1 MSDIYEELKDVIL
14 VCTESTYNVMEE
26 YFQYVFPNNK
36 ILLLTHD
43 YESMVFEEGKHYLCV
58 RHVPRFS
65 ELAVNVPRGS
75 WRYTPIIEREERD
88 NYDLPRIDKNDV
100 NRGVISIVLK
110 SLYAAPLFPKGCKV
124 SFLNTEHF
132 TDKYV
137 LGYVRRYI
145 PDTVEVYDYSMSNLE
160 IFGRG
165 KYLPYKITAEETLRL
180 QKFLNVKKEYD
191 VCITGTYS
199 RRRKRI
205 YYLLRRAGL
214 NVLLI
219 GGIIGYAGKVHPYA
233 YMFGDERDALIGKAK
248 ILVNIHLYNTFQIY
262 EAIRCDRWHAA
273 GMRVIS
279 ERSYGPATKGV
290 VECDYDK
297 IVETVLKELAGP
309 GALKGV

>member
-1 MSDIYEELKDVIL
+1 MSNTYEELKNVIL
-14 VCTESTYNVMEE
+14 LCADPTYKVMKE
-26 YFQYVFPNNK
+26 YFQNVFPNNK
-36 ILLLTHD
+36 IVILTHD
-43 YESMVFEEGKHYLCV
+43 YESFPFEEGKHYLCV

-65 ELAVNVPRGS
+65 ELAVDVPRGS
-75 WRYTPIIEREERD
+75 WRYIPIIDREERD
-88 NYDLPRIDKNDV
+88 NYDLPRIAKDDV
-100 NRGVISIVLK
+100 NRGVISIVPK
-110 SLYAAPLFPKGCKV
+110 SLYAVPLFPKNCKV

-132 TDKYV
+132 TDKYI
-137 LGYVRRYI
+137 LGYARRYI
-145 PDTVEVYDYSMSNLE
+145 PDTVEVYDYSMSNIE

-191 VCITGTYS
+191 VCIAGTYS
-199 RRRKRI
+199 KRRKYI
-205 YYLLRRAGL
+205 YYQLKRAGL

-248 ILVNIHLYNTFQIY
+248 VLLNIHLYKTFRIY

-273 GMRVIS
+273 GMPVIS

-290 VECDYDK
+290 IEVDYDR

-309 GALKGV
+309 GGT